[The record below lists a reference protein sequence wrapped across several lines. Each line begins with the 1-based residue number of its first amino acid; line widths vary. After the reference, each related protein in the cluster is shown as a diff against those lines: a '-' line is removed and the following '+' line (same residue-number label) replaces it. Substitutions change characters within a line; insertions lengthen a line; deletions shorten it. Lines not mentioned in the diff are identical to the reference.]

1 VSFEDVMREIVN
13 IVNFIRS
20 HRLNHREFQ
29 PFLSKMEAEHGD
41 VLYYTEV
48 RWLSRGKVLKSL

>member
-1 VSFEDVMREIVN
+1 MREIVN
-13 IVNFIRS
+13 IVKFIRS

-29 PFLSKMEAEHGD
+29 PFLSKMEAE
-41 VLYYTEV
+41 V